1 MMYPQAWVAY
11 ASHPPAKGGDR
22 SMDFTL
28 LYIFNAKNYMTI
40 NIHHMLLACL
50 CVLRRGTPPA
60 PLLQP
65 KAGGIGACKP
75 LNDCLDKGEVYLDT
89 FFFSLDE
96 IEGSSTNLLT
106 LD

>member
-1 MMYPQAWVAY
+1 MR
-11 ASHPPAKGGDR
+11 PPYGILDMSSR
-22 SMDFTL
+22 L
-28 LYIFNAKNYMTI
+28 LLANVKSCAVIYI
-40 NIHHMLLACL
+40 NIYKIRR
-50 CVLRRGTPPA
+50 RRGTPPPA

-65 KAGGIGACKP
+65 KAGGGIGACKP